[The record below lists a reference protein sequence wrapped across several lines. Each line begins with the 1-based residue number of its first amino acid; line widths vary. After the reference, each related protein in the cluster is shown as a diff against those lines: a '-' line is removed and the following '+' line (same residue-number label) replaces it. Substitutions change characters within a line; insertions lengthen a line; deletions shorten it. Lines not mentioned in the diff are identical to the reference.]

1 MRTASVILLLIGFA
15 GTALGQTPGVDLP
28 IRIGALLPAVPEPGG
43 APFDFAVAEAARLAA
58 GMAADEFGFN
68 AEILGLDFALLTE
81 HAADTEA
88 LLEAAGRLIDEE
100 GVFALLGGFGTEQ
113 ALALSA
119 LAEERQIPF
128 LNVGASSDSLRNE
141 ACSRFT
147 FHFAPSDA
155 MYLDALV
162 GWFVRAGFR
171 RWFFVH
177 EDDPERE
184 SQYRRTTWSIRN
196 RHFGARE
203 VGRIALAPG
212 TSDFGRAINAARRN
226 DAEVILLLLEPEAQ
240 LAFLEQYETADL
252 EAQVTGFPD
261 LGAQTRAFFLASRDA
276 ALKAGSGFRSTA
288 WEATLDAYGA
298 RELNARFLGSFG
310 SPMEYSA
317 WAVLQAVK
325 VLFEAATFGGS
336 LVGEEVVAYL
346 ENSAAVFDV
355 YKGIGIS
362 FRPWDHQLRQSIYL
376 VDIRPE
382 AEGPQDAVLLVGE
395 LPAIYMPRT
404 DPVERL
410 DQIGDAERESEC
422 RF

>member
-1 MRTASVILLLIGFA
+1 MAIVSLLAGIASG
-15 GTALGQTPGVDLP
+15 ALGQTPGVDLP
-28 IRIGALLPAVPEPGG
+28 IRIGALLPAMPESGS
-43 APFDFAVAEAARLAA
+43 APLDFAVAEAARSAA
-58 GMAADEFGFN
+58 EMTADEFNFN
-68 AEILGLDFALLTE
+68 AEILGLDFALVTE
-81 HAADTEA
+81 HPTDTEA

-113 ALALSA
+113 ALALSTF
-119 LAEERQIPF
+119 AEERQIPF
-128 LNVGASSDSLRNE
+128 FNIGASSDSLRNK

-147 FHFAPSDA
+147 FHFAPSEA

-162 GWFVRAGFR
+162 GWFVRAGLR

-184 SQYRRTTWSIRN
+184 SQYRRATWSIRN

-203 VGRIALAPG
+203 VGRVALAPG

-226 DAEVILLLLEPEAQ
+226 DAEVILLLIEPEAQ
-240 LAFLEQYETADL
+240 LTFLEQYEATGL

-261 LGAQTRAFFLASRDA
+261 LGAQTRMFFLASRDA
-276 ALKAGSGFRSTA
+276 APRAGSGFRSTA

-298 RELNARFLGSFG
+298 RELNTRFLARFGT
-310 SPMEYSA
+310 PMEYPA

-325 VLFEAATFGGS
+325 ILFEAATFGGS
-336 LVGEEVVAYL
+336 LEGEEVVAYL
-346 ENSAAVFDV
+346 ESSTSVFDV
-355 YKGIGIS
+355 YKGIGIT

-382 AEGPQDAVLLVGE
+382 AEGPRDAVLLVGE

-410 DQIGDAERESEC
+410 DQIGDLKRESQC